1 MVAFIT
7 KVIYTN
13 ITNTPNPNAIIFK
26 IIKLLL
32 INAYDNNTKLT
43 AIFKNAIIACK
54 NSLSSLITAPFAIIE
69 SGIKYKP
76 IPKLIDVNETF
87 NQFSETIPDAIKTV
101 PHTGGVMVDNRA
113 NQNTNKCT

>member
-7 KVIYTN
+7 KVIYIN

-87 NQFSETIPDAIKTV
+87 NQFSETIPEAIKTV
-101 PHTGGVMVDNRA
+101 PHTGGVMVDNKA